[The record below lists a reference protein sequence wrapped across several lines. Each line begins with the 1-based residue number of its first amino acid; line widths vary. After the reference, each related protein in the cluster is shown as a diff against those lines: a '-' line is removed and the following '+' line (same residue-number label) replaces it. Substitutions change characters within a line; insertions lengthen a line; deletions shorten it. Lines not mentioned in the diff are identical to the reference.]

1 MEQALFYWAFIQS
14 FLFGGTI
21 IVYKNTIPNRI
32 LATFFFLVSF
42 LILFQY
48 LLLYRF
54 WLFDYP
60 KTLFFP
66 DVINMCIG
74 PVFFLYSR
82 QLIYKKWSHSNLLHF
97 IPAVLLSLYFIL
109 FEILPEEKFEYLNY
123 INTTPHIVVLT
134 LVVISNLI
142 YLILFIGIYRKCQDL
157 HKKEMKIVQQWMRIL
172 LLFFVVQLFVN
183 FIMWFFHF
191 GLQQANEEVIYN
203 AQNIKTLIFIIL
215 NAIIIFTTG
224 FFIIAN
230 TEVITSLGVK
240 ISNRLKSKSFSID
253 TNDADKHIAR
263 LEKLMAE
270 ERVFLDSQLNEKML
284 AEKLDLQSYYLSKL
298 MNDHM
303 RCSFNE
309 YINKARIEET
319 KRLLELEKSN
329 DLTLFAIA
337 VDSGFSS
344 ESVFYSNFKKYVGMT
359 PNQYKKKFLAN
370 K

>member
-21 IVYKNTIPNRI
+21 LVYKNNVPNRI
-32 LATFFFLVSF
+32 LATFFFLVSL

-48 LLLYRF
+48 LLLYRY

-60 KTLFFP
+60 STLFLP

-82 QLIYKKWSHSNLLHF
+82 QLVYKEWNHKNLLHF
-97 IPAVLLSLYFIL
+97 IPAILLSLYFIF
-109 FEILPEEKFEYLNY
+109 FEILSEDQFEYLDY
-123 INTTPHIVVLT
+123 INTNAHVAVLS
-134 LVVISNLI
+134 LILISNITYMVLFLFNFKKCRNLLNKELI
-142 YLILFIGIYRKCQDL
+142 IVRLWMGILLVFFIIQLFIN
-157 HKKEMKIVQQWMRIL
+157 
-172 LLFFVVQLFVN
+172 FV
-183 FIMWFFHF
+183 MWFFHF
-191 GLQQANEEVIYN
+191 GLQQSREEVINN
-203 AQNIKTLIFIIL
+203 AQNIKTLIFIVL
-215 NAIIIFTTG
+215 NAIIIFATG

-230 TEVITSLGVK
+230 PEVISSLGVK
-240 ISNRLKSKSFSID
+240 ISNRLKSKSFVID
-253 TNDADKHIAR
+253 KNDAVKHIAR
-263 LEKLMAE
+263 LEKIMAE
-270 ERVFLDSQLNEKML
+270 EKIYLDSQLNEKML

-303 RCSFNE
+303 KCSFNE

-319 KRLLELEKSN
+319 KRLLESEKTN
-329 DLTLFAIA
+329 DLTLYAIA

-359 PNQYKKKFLAN
+359 PNQYKKQVSEKN
-370 K
+370 